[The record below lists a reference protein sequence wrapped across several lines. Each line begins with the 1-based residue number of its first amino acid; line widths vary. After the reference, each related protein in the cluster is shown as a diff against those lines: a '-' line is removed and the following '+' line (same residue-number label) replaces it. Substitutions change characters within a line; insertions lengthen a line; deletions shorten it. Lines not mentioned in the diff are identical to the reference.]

1 MSKQN
6 INNVL
11 KLYNANYYSE
21 PVLDEKL
28 LKFHNALEDYIE
40 KIKFANNN
48 NENEEHIKNIVN
60 TFLKDNFYQD
70 NKYSINTDQYIDSTI
85 KTNGDLNVIIET
97 KKIKNK
103 AEMLDEDSINKK
115 ALWELTYYFLEST
128 RDTSEQKVKMHKRV
142 ELRRLIVTDGL
153 NWFMFNANDLQR
165 FCDGYL
171 ENMYFKY
178 KNNQLTYAKDISKF
192 YEEIKEYYEKININE
207 KLDYLYFNVQNIISK
222 KRFEKYLYKIFN
234 RTFLLKEKYTGV
246 IRSNT
251 LNEKFYQELLYI
263 MGLKEVKES
272 AKSNKNIIV
281 IDQTIKNSFAD
292 QLYHKF
298 KYDKDRS
305 EEESIDK
312 TFELIIIWL
321 DRLLFI
327 KLFEGQLRLFNG
339 DSSKYKI
346 LSNDKI
352 KSFDDLQNLFFNVL
366 GRKEREVNEFYNLFY
381 EIPYLNSSLFERQE
395 IESADININEIRN
408 LQIKLK
414 NNSVL
419 GKKGNTEEELLKYV
433 IDFFNCY
440 IFGAES
446 DEDGIYHEKADII
459 DASVLGL
466 IFEKING
473 YKDGSFYTPS
483 PITEFMAGDIIK
495 KTIIEKINKEL
506 EWDCK
511 DIDDIRFKLSFNP
524 SLELTEKINKI
535 VDSITICDPAVGSGH
550 FLVSSLNQIIAIK
563 ARLGIIFI
571 NNSKELLRNCEIFVQ
586 DDTLKVTDAQGN
598 LFRYDKNNLESQ
610 KIQET
615 LFNEKRRIIEQ
626 SLFGVDINSKAVYIC
641 QLRLWIELLKNAYYK
656 NNVME
661 TLPNIDINIK
671 VGNSLISKLDYT
683 PGLKIGSRSSIDK
696 DEKNTLREY
705 KNAVKVYKSEND
717 KNRKKQL
724 KTIIRILKNKM
735 YSNYVQLTLFG
746 ETDQLNNYLKYQD
759 AFEWAIEFPEII
771 SNDLVFEGFD
781 IIIGNPPYGLINKKQ
796 NQTTSINSS
805 INQYEYYKNSLLYA
819 PARGGVINIYRLFIC
834 LSNKLL
840 KSGGRCSLIYPLA
853 FMCDLSAFGVR
864 KYLFDN
870 TKIDFIEAFPER
882 DNAKKR
888 VFENVKM
895 SVCITSFTK
904 IKPKK
909 NASFDL
915 RINNDRYVDE
925 NNVKT
930 PIEIKSINKI
940 SEKTLNIPL
949 VDEKELKLLEKICE
963 DSTRLIEY
971 SKCYTGEVDISL
983 QKQFITSNSDM
994 QPLLRGAQIQKYE
1007 IIKDISQGELF
1018 YLLKDKYLDNNK
1030 GERAEHY
1037 KKQRIGMQGITGIN
1051 EKYRLKMAYIP
1062 ENSFCANSV
1071 NYLIPN
1077 EKYIY
1082 FLIGFL
1088 NSKIINWYFKKMST
1102 NSNVNGYEIDELPIK
1117 NISEIDRNLIDNYAK
1132 IIIYN
1137 NDKEKIDMI
1146 DKILYKAYNLTDEE
1160 IQLIEDTYK

>member
-21 PVLDEKL
+21 PVLNEKL
-28 LKFHNALEDYIE
+28 QDFHSNLESYID
-40 KIKFANNN
+40 KIKIANDN

-60 TFLKDNFYQD
+60 SFLKENFYPE

-103 AEMLDEDSINKK
+103 GEMLEEDNINKK

-128 RDTSEQKVKMHKRV
+128 RDTSEQKVKMRNRV
-142 ELRRLIVTDGL
+142 ELRRLIATDGL
-153 NWFMFNANDLQR
+153 NWFIINANDLQR

-178 KNNQLTYAKDISKF
+178 KNNQLTYAKDNSKF
-192 YEEIKEYYEKININE
+192 YDEIKDYYEKININE
-207 KLDYLYFNVQNIISK
+207 KLDYLFFDIQNVISK
-222 KRFEKYLYKIFN
+222 KRSEKNLYKIYN
-234 RTFLLKEKYTGV
+234 RTFLLKEKYTGIV
-246 IRSNT
+246 RSNT

-263 MGLKEVKES
+263 MGLKEEKES
-272 AKSNKNIIV
+272 AKSNKNIII
-281 IDQTIKNSFAD
+281 IDHTIKNSFAD

-298 KYDKDRS
+298 KDDKDRS
-305 EEESIDK
+305 EDEAIDK
-312 TFELIIIWL
+312 TFELLIIWL

-339 DSSKYKI
+339 DSPEYKI
-346 LSNDKI
+346 LSNEKI
-352 KSFDDLQNLFFNVL
+352 KTFDDLQNLFFNVL
-366 GRKEREVNEFYNLFY
+366 GKKDRDVNEFYNMFC
-381 EIPYLNSSLFERQE
+381 EIPYLNSALFERQE
-395 IESADININEIRN
+395 VESKDININEIRN
-408 LQIKLK
+408 LQVKLK

-419 GKKGNTEEELLKYV
+419 GKKGNNEEELLKYV

-446 DEDGIYHEKADII
+446 DEDGIYHEKDDII

-483 PITEFMAGDIIK
+483 PITEFMSKDIIK
-495 KTIIEKINKEL
+495 KTVIEKINKEL

-511 DIDDIRFKLSFNP
+511 EIDDIRFKISFNP
-524 SLELTEKINKI
+524 SLELIERINHI
-535 VDSITICDPAVGSGH
+535 IDSITVCDPAVGSGH
-550 FLVSSLNQIIAIK
+550 FLVSALNQIIAIK
-563 ARLGIIFI
+563 ARLGVIFI

-586 DDTLKVTDAQGN
+586 DDTLKITDAQGN
-598 LFRYDKNNLESQ
+598 LFRYNKNDLESQ

-615 LFNEKRRIIEQ
+615 IFNEKRRIIEQ

-656 NNVME
+656 NNVMQ

-671 VGNSLISKLDYT
+671 AGNSLISKLDYT
-683 PGLKIGSRSSIDK
+683 PGLKIGSKSTIDK
-696 DEKNTLREY
+696 DEKNTLRDY

-717 KNRKKQL
+717 KIKKTEL
-724 KTIIRILKNKM
+724 KRLIRTLKSKM

-746 ETDQLNNYLKYQD
+746 ETEQLDNYLRYQD

-805 INQYEYYKNSLLYA
+805 INQYEYYKNSMLYV

-834 LSNKLL
+834 LSYKLL

-864 KYLFDN
+864 KYLFDS

-882 DNAKKR
+882 DNTKKR

-895 SVCITSFTK
+895 SVCITSFIKT
-904 IKPKK
+904 KPKK
-909 NASFDL
+909 DSSFLL
-915 RINNDRYVDE
+915 RINWDRFVDE
-925 NNVKT
+925 NNNQT
-930 PIEIKSINKI
+930 NIEINSLKKI
-940 SEKTLNIPL
+940 SENTLNIPL
-949 VDEKELKLLEKICE
+949 VNKKELVLLEKIC
-963 DSTRLIEY
+963 DNSTKLSDY

-983 QKQFITSNSDM
+983 QKKYITSDSEM

-1007 IIKDISQGELF
+1007 IINDISQGELF
-1018 YLLKDKYLDNNK
+1018 YLLKDSYLANNK
-1030 GERAEHY
+1030 GDRSEHY
-1037 KKQRIGMQGITGIN
+1037 KRKRIGMQGITGIN

-1071 NYLIPN
+1071 NYLIPKEN
-1077 EKYIY
+1077 DIY
-1082 FLIGFL
+1082 FLLGFL

-1102 NSNVNGYEIDELPIK
+1102 NSNVNGYEIDDLPIK
-1117 NISEIDRNLIDNYAK
+1117 NISEENKKLIDEYAK
-1132 IIIYN
+1132 NIVESGN
-1137 NDKEKIDMI
+1137 KHNESNIDEL
-1146 DKILYKAYNLTDEE
+1146 LYKIYDLSQEE
-1160 IQLIEDTYK
+1160 VELIEETYQ